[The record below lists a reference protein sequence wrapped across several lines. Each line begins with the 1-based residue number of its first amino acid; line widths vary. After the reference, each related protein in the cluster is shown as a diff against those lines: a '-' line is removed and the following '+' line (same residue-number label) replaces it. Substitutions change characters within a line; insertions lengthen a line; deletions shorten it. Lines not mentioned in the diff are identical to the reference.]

1 MTETTFPLTLP
12 ASIKSAAEQLAQ
24 EDGVP
29 LDTWIAVA
37 VAQKIGAVETA
48 AELLK
53 ERAKDARPEDMLPI
67 LERVPDVPPMPDDAL
82 PSGWNRRAHGQG

>member
-1 MTETTFPLTLP
+1 MTEILYPLRLP
-12 ASIKSAAEQLAQ
+12 ASIKSAAERLAK

-37 VAQKIGAVETA
+37 IAQKIGAVETA

-53 ERAKDARPEDMLPI
+53 DRAGHARPEDMLPV
-67 LERVPDVPPMPDDAL
+67 LERVPDVPPAPEDEL
-82 PSGWNRRAHGQG
+82 PPSWKRRAHGPR